1 MEKKLVSIS
10 STLGGILVKSS
21 IKTKLM
27 ITFFI
32 VIAIPMG
39 ILGCISYEMSSK
51 SIQGAVNQQLKQQ
64 VEGSTNLIEDK
75 IDSVKRTLEVTSLN
89 GDIIN
94 AIKNLN
100 SDNASKA
107 FKYIQDVQEKNKD
120 YMEVLIITDATGK
133 AIIDSQTQTPD
144 IDLSDR
150 DYMKK
155 ALEGKEQVSEVLT
168 SRFTGNPAIFIA
180 YPLKDGDK
188 IIGTVVGSIN
198 FNIISDYAAKVK
210 IGTNGYAY
218 MIDKNGLIVYHP
230 DKDKILKENASDNA
244 NDDFKAI
251 INEMKEGKSSEAFYT
266 YNNVKKY
273 VVFKPIGNWVIAA
286 TAEYNDYMSAALSI
300 RNYTAIIILLSII
313 IAMGCAYLYSTK
325 GIINPINKLEKLM
338 KLAGDGDLTVRI
350 DTDRKDEIGEL
361 GVSFNS
367 MINHQD
373 EIVRSVLNASEQ
385 LTAASEEMA
394 ASSEEISATTEEI
407 SATINQVAR
416 DAENQN
422 DSIVDISEVLV
433 QLSSLVQLAQNRAK
447 ASSANADNTMSAAE
461 FGRGK
466 VEETVQAMN
475 GISSGSD
482 ETAKALESL
491 DKLSAKV
498 DGIVSTINDIAG
510 QTNLLA
516 LNASIEAARA
526 GEHGKGFSV
535 VAEEVRKLSEET
547 NYRAKEIAELVSEM
561 VRETQNAVGSM
572 GRAKVEVDKGVKIV
586 SETDKAFVDIMNAI
600 EDIVNHV
607 NEILDITGDEVASSD
622 KVVKLIN
629 EIATVTESNTS
640 NSESVSSAVEE
651 QANVINNFTAT
662 AQETS
667 AMAEELTKLVEKF
680 KI

>member
-1 MEKKLVSIS
+1 MKA
-10 STLGGILVKSS
+10 S

-39 ILGCISYEMSSK
+39 ILGYISYEMSSK
-51 SIQGAVNQQLKQQ
+51 SIQESVQQQLKQQ
-64 VEGSTNLIEDK
+64 VESSSSLIEDR
-75 IDSVKRTLEVTSLN
+75 IDSVKHTLEVTSLN
-89 GDIIN
+89 GDIID
-94 AIKNLN
+94 AAKNLN
-100 SDNASKA
+100 SDNSSKS
-107 FKYIQDVQEKNKD
+107 FKYIQSVQEKNKD
-120 YMEVLIITDATGK
+120 CMEVLIITDTSGK

-155 ALEGKEQVSEVLT
+155 ALQGKDQVSEVLT

-180 YPLKDGDK
+180 YPLKEGDK
-188 IIGTVVGSIN
+188 IIGTLVGSIN
-198 FNIISDYAAKVK
+198 FNSISDYAAKVK
-210 IGTNGYAY
+210 IGANGYAY
-218 MIDKNGLIVYHP
+218 MIDRNGLIVYHP
-230 DKDKILKENASDNA
+230 DKNKILKENASDNA

-251 INEMKEGKSSEAFYT
+251 INEMKDGKSSEAFYT

-273 VVFKPIGNWVIAA
+273 VVYQPIGNWVIAA
-286 TAEYNDYMSAALSI
+286 TAEYNDYMSASISI
-300 RNYTAIIILLSII
+300 RNYTAIIILIAII
-313 IAMGCAYLYSTK
+313 ISMACAYLYSTK

-338 KLAGDGDLTVRI
+338 KRAGDGDLTVKMDI
-350 DTDRKDEIGEL
+350 DRKDEIGKL
-361 GVSFNS
+361 GTSFNN
-367 MINHQD
+367 MISHQD
-373 EIVRSVLNASEQ
+373 EIVKNVLSASGQ

-394 ASSEEISATTEEI
+394 ASSEEISATTQEI

-416 DAENQN
+416 DAEKQN

-447 ASSANADNTMSAAE
+447 ATSTNAENTMSVAE

-466 VEETVQAMN
+466 VGETVQAMN
-475 GISSGSD
+475 GISSGSN
-482 ETAKALESL
+482 ETSKALESL
-491 DKLSAKV
+491 DGLSAKV
-498 DGIVSTINDIAG
+498 DGIVNTINDIAE

-547 NYRAKEIAELVSEM
+547 NGRAKEIAALVSEM
-561 VRETQNAVGSM
+561 VRETQNAVSSM
-572 GRAKVEVDKGVKIV
+572 ERAKIEVDKGVKIV
-586 SETDKAFVDIMNAI
+586 SETDRAFVDIKNAI

-622 KVVKLIN
+622 KVVRLIN

-640 NSESVSSAVEE
+640 NSENVASAAEE
-651 QANVINNFTAT
+651 QANAVNNFTAT
-662 AQETS
+662 AEETS

>member
-1 MEKKLVSIS
+1 MKF
-10 STLGGILVKSS
+10 S
-21 IKTKLM
+21 IKVKLM

-32 VIAIPMG
+32 VISIPMS
-39 ILGCISYEMSSK
+39 ILGYISYEMSSK
-51 SIQGAVNQQLKQQ
+51 SIQASVQQQLNQQITS
-64 VEGSTNLIEDK
+64 STNSIEDR
-75 IDSVKRTLEVTSLN
+75 IDSVKHTLEVTSLN
-89 GDIIN
+89 GDIIE
-94 AIKNLN
+94 AVKNLN
-100 SDNASKA
+100 SDNESKA
-107 FKYIQDVQEKNKD
+107 YKYIQSVQEKNKD
-120 YMEVLIITDATGK
+120 SMEVLIITDATGK
-133 AIIDSQTQTPD
+133 AIIDSQTQEPN

-155 ALEGKEQVSEVLT
+155 ALSGSVQVSEVLT

-188 IIGTVVGSIN
+188 IIGTLVGSIN

-218 MIDKNGLIVYHP
+218 MIDRNGLIVYHP
-230 DKDKILKENASDNA
+230 DKSKILKENASDNA
-244 NDDFKAI
+244 NDDFKVI
-251 INEMKEGKSSEAFYT
+251 IKQMEDGQSSEGFYT

-273 VVFKPIGNWVIAA
+273 VAFQPAGNWVIAA
-286 TAEYNDYMSAALSI
+286 TAEYNDYMSSAMSI
-300 RNYTAIIILLSII
+300 GNYTVIIMIISII
-313 IAMGCAYLYSTK
+313 IAMICAYLYSTK
-325 GIINPINKLEKLM
+325 GIINPINKLERLM
-338 KLAGDGDLTVRI
+338 KRAGEGDLTVKMNI
-350 DTDRKDEIGEL
+350 DRKDEIAEL
-361 GVSFNS
+361 GMSFNN
-367 MINHQD
+367 MIHHQD
-373 EIVRSVLNASEQ
+373 EIVRNVLNASEQ

-394 ASSEEISATTEEI
+394 ASAEEISATTEEI
-407 SATINQVAR
+407 SATINQVAE
-416 DAENQN
+416 DAEKQN

-447 ASSANADNTMSAAE
+447 STSANAANTMSAAE

-475 GISSGSD
+475 GISIGSD

-491 DKLSAKV
+491 DGLSAKV
-498 DGIVSTINDIAG
+498 DGIVNTINAIAE

-535 VAEEVRKLSEET
+535 VADEVRKLSEET
-547 NYRAKEIAELVSEM
+547 NDRAKEIAALVSEM
-561 VRETQNAVGSM
+561 VKETQHAVSSM
-572 GRAKVEVDKGVKIV
+572 GRAKAEVDNGVKIV
-586 SETDKAFVDIMNAI
+586 SETDKAFIDIMNAI

-607 NEILDITGDEVASSD
+607 NEILEITGDEVASSD

-640 NSESVSSAVEE
+640 NSENVASAAEE
-651 QANVINNFTAT
+651 QANSINNFTAT